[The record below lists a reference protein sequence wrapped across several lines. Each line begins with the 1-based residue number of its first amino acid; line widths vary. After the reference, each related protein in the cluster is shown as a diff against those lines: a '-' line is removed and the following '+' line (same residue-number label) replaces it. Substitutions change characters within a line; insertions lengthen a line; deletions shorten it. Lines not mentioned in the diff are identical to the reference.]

1 MGTTQIFLGQ
11 AAVPT
16 RLTPA
21 VPAQTPSR
29 SSVISRQEG
38 EMVVRIVASIVAF
51 TKSFPL
57 EFYAYCPPDRWK
69 PVLEKVAPG
78 VADIEKQLAAGAK
91 QIYVSADVLFA
102 VTDLEEC
109 VSGSRDARLSSAK
122 TAMFISAGAAI
133 GETLFGL
140 SWLGL
145 PAYIISLAIVLG
157 RPLVERAKEVPAEP
171 FRVDSMGS
179 SKDCIRLG
187 DHTDKAKLIERVIV
201 TRGVPI
207 ERHYWGSVQ
216 AGSSG
221 VIGCVCLTKGKFRVR
236 VEGWVDDIVT
246 PADGWSFAPDSM
258 CSSARNEIA
267 VWTSCGSEPRDTGF
281 PPVPTDSGHEKTI
294 WVEYTG
300 PLTEGTCRVAGPF
313 G

>member
-1 MGTTQIFLGQ
+1 MT
-11 AAVPT
+11 A
-16 RLTPA
+16 
-21 VPAQTPSR
+21 
-29 SSVISRQEG
+29 ISRQEG
-38 EMVVRIVASIVAF
+38 EMVVRIVESVVDF
-51 TKSFPL
+51 MKNFPL
-57 EFYAYCPPDRWK
+57 EFYSYCPPDRWK
-69 PVLEKVAPG
+69 PVLEKVGNG
-78 VADIEKQLAAGAK
+78 VADIERQLATNAQ
-91 QIYVSADVLFA
+91 QIVVSADTLFA

-157 RPLVERAKEVPAEP
+157 RPLITRAKEVPAEP

-179 SKDCIRLG
+179 ARRCVSLG

-201 TRGVPI
+201 TRNLPI
-207 ERHYWGSVQ
+207 ERHYWGTVQ

-221 VIGCVCLTKGKFRVR
+221 VSGCVCLTKEKFRVR
-236 VEGWVDDIVT
+236 IEGWVDDVVM
-246 PADGWSFAPDSM
+246 PAGGWRFAPDSM
-258 CSSARNEIA
+258 CMSARNEIA
-267 VWTSCGSEPRDTGF
+267 VWSPPDEPPRDTGF
-281 PPVPTDSGHEKTI
+281 PSVPSDSGHEKTI
-294 WVEYTG
+294 WVEYIG
-300 PLTEGTCRVAGPF
+300 PLTGGATRKAGPF

>member
-1 MGTTQIFLGQ
+1 M
-11 AAVPT
+11 
-16 RLTPA
+16 
-21 VPAQTPSR
+21 
-29 SSVISRQEG
+29 
-38 EMVVRIVASIVAF
+38 VRIVASVISF
-51 TKSFPL
+51 MKNFPL

-69 PVLEKVAPG
+69 PVLEKVAVG
-78 VADIEKQLAAGAK
+78 ISSIEKQLATTSK
-91 QIYVSADVLFA
+91 QITVSADVLFA

-133 GETLFGL
+133 GETFFGL

-157 RPLVERAKEVPAEP
+157 RPLIERAKEVPAEP

-179 SKDCIRLG
+179 SRQCVGLG

-201 TRGVPI
+201 MRNLPI
-207 ERHYWGSVQ
+207 ERHHWGTVQ

-221 VIGCVCLTKGKFRVR
+221 VPGCVCLTKEKFRVR
-236 VEGWVDDIVT
+236 VEGWVDDVVT
-246 PADGWSFAPDSM
+246 PANGWRLAPDFM
-258 CSSARNEIA
+258 CMSARNEIA
-267 VWTSCGSEPRDTGF
+267 VWAACGAEPRDTGF
-281 PPVPTDSGHEKTI
+281 PPVPTDSGHENTI

-300 PLTEGTCRVAGPF
+300 PLTEGTCRIAGPF